1 MEKKSKTKLILI
13 LVSLFAIVILVF
25 SLSGCQVLSR
35 FTGGSANT
43 ANSSNAVET
52 FTVKRADIIQS
63 MSTTGTVDSSETKN
77 LPVRVA
83 GEVLEST
90 KIGSQVKKG
99 DLLLRVDNTDL
110 LLSIKQSQINVE
122 VAEASLKNTQISYQA
137 ALDANHIAVQ
147 TAQLDIQS
155 SQQSVDA
162 AAVSADNTAASA
174 DNTERTGN
182 SSIESAQLA
191 LEKAQDSFNFSIA
204 QAQLSLNQANDQLSI
219 VRSRDNSS
227 IAATDKLTQ
236 LEYSGENAALSY
248 NSTVAAATNSLESA
262 TASLSEADAQAQ
274 ANNENAGNSYKQAL
288 ISYNQALM
296 SQSKIYWSTLSS
308 LQKAKA
314 TIQSTVL
321 SISTSQK
328 QVELAKISLETASK
342 YLNNSSILAPFD
354 GIILA
359 STYNKGE
366 IAANN
371 STAITIASSDFLVK
385 SSVNETDISKVAV
398 GNKVTLSF
406 DAYPEQEFE
415 AEVADISGAPTV
427 LNNITSYAI
436 TARLKNTDKLKL
448 FYGLTTNLT
457 VITAEAKNAL
467 IVPVQAVYTENG
479 KQYVDVIDNTQ
490 TTDQQSGST
499 VPTGT
504 TPDATRTSRTLPNG
518 GTFPDRATTQNT
530 RTSANSKNTG
540 DTGTSATKKVEI
552 TTGINNY
559 TYYEVLSGLKEGDT
573 VITSSS

>member
-288 ISYNQALM
+288 ISYNQALI

-398 GNKVTLSF
+398 GNKVTLTF

>member
-1 MEKKSKTKLILI
+1 MEKKIKARLILI
-13 LVSLFAIVILVF
+13 LVSLLSIVILAL
-25 SLSGCQVLSR
+25 SLPGCQVISR
-35 FTGGSANT
+35 FTGGAKT
-43 ANSSNAVET
+43 TGNSSNAVET
-52 FTVKRADIIQS
+52 FTVVRGDLIQS
-63 MSTTGTVDSSETKN
+63 MSTTGTVDSAETKN
-77 LPVRVA
+77 LPIKVP

-90 KIGSQVKKG
+90 KVGSQVKKG
-99 DLLLRVDNTDL
+99 DLLLKIDNSDL
-110 LLSIKQSQINVE
+110 LLSIKQAQINVE

-162 AAVSADNTAASA
+162 AAASADNTAASA

-191 LEKAQDSFNFSIA
+191 LKKAQDTFNYSIA

-219 VRSRDNSS
+219 TIPRDNSS
-227 IAATDKLTQ
+227 VAATDKLAQ
-236 LEYSGENAALSY
+236 LEYSVENADLSY
-248 NSTVAAATNSLESA
+248 NSTVASATNSLESA
-262 TASLSEADAQAQ
+262 TAALSEADAQAQ
-274 ANNENAGNSYKQAL
+274 ANNENAGNSYNQAL
-288 ISYNQALM
+288 ISYNQALI

-328 QVELAKISLETASK
+328 QVELAKISLESASK
-342 YLNNSSILAPFD
+342 YLNNSSIVAPFD

-366 IAANN
+366 NAANN
-371 STAITIASSDFLVK
+371 STAITIASSDFMVK
-385 SSVNETDISKVAV
+385 SSVNETDISKVAI

-436 TARLKNTDKLKL
+436 TVRLKNTDKLKL

-490 TTDQQSGST
+490 TTDQRSGST

-540 DTGTSATKKVEI
+540 ATGTSATKKVEI